1 MNYVALRAYTER
13 ATGWIPVPRLRQ
25 AEFLQVCGVREA
37 GHNML
42 IRHGPEG
49 MIGPE
54 SWPNT
59 EKHSLR
65 ET

>member
-1 MNYVALRAYTER
+1 MNYVALRAYTE
-13 ATGWIPVPRLRQ
+13 GRLDEFLSQGSRQ
-25 AEFLQVCGVREA
+25 AEFLQICGVREA